1 MSEREA
7 IVIVHGGAGMVA
19 RAMHDM
25 AVEHVQVAARAGLDA
40 LREGDCE
47 DAAVAAVKHLERMP
61 CYNAGVGSC
70 MNLEGKFETD
80 AGMMR
85 SSDQAVGAV
94 AAVPDLVDPVV
105 VARAVMRDLKHSV
118 LAGAGAVEF
127 AKKKGVG
134 TFGSE
139 AMWTSKAQ
147 KRYERALAGRIE
159 RDGRADTVG
168 AIVLDAQGNMCV
180 AGSTG
185 GVLLKT
191 PGRVGD
197 TPFVGAGFLAHPKL
211 GVAAA
216 TGVGE
221 AIMAR
226 SFCFALLDRH
236 AREGGVLQEH
246 AQAMC
251 DELRLDTK
259 AAVGVIAISPDG
271 QVGIAHACKHM
282 SWAMARGT
290 EPLRFG
296 LSVGGKAETKRT

>member
-1 MSEREA
+1 MKEGEA
-7 IVIVHGGAGMVA
+7 IIIVHGGAGNVA
-19 RAMHDM
+19 KALHEM
-25 AVEHVQVAARAGLDA
+25 AVQHVQVAVRSGLDA
-40 LREGDCE
+40 LRDGDCE
-47 DAAVAAVKHLERMP
+47 DAAVAAVKHLERTP

-80 AGMMR
+80 AGIMR
-85 SSDQAVGAV
+85 SIDGAVGGV
-94 AAVPDLVDPVV
+94 AAVPELADPIV
-105 VARAVMRDLKHSV
+105 VAREVMCSSKHSV
-118 LAGAGAVEF
+118 LAGAGAAAF
-127 AKKKGVG
+127 ARERGVG
-134 TFGSE
+134 TFGHE
-139 AMWTSKAQ
+139 AMWTQKAQ
-147 KRYERALAGRIE
+147 NRFDRALAGKIE

-168 AIVLDAQGNMCV
+168 AVVLDADGNLCV

-211 GVAAA
+211 GTAAA

-236 AREGGVLQEH
+236 AREGGSLQAH

-251 DELRLDTK
+251 NELRKETGS
-259 AAVGVIAISPDG
+259 AVGVIAISPDG
-271 QVGIAHACKHM
+271 QVAIAHACKHM
-282 SWAMARGT
+282 SWALARGT
-290 EPLRFG
+290 QPIASG
-296 LSVGGKAETKRT
+296 LSVDGSASA